1 MARTGEDDAGK
12 LDWPIEEVRLFLPRG
27 GYRCLNRGVH
37 DPHRHHL
44 RRHIPLSG
52 AGASLVEAL
61 ASRSSDGDDI
71 RKFVEELIPSE
82 RERALGRG
90 KQKKVYFTGF

>member
-1 MARTGEDDAGK
+1 
-12 LDWPIEEVRLFLPRG
+12 
-27 GYRCLNRGVH
+27 
-37 DPHRHHL
+37 
-44 RRHIPLSG
+44 
-52 AGASLVEAL
+52 VEAL